1 MEDVVPQFV
10 LSRKGGRN
18 NINQEHHFRVDTFY
32 AAIDVITTEFDHRFN
47 DTS

>member
-1 MEDVVPQFV
+1 MWYHSLFYQEKVGE
-10 LSRKGGRN
+10 K

-32 AAIDVITTEFDHRFN
+32 AAIDAITTEFDHRFN